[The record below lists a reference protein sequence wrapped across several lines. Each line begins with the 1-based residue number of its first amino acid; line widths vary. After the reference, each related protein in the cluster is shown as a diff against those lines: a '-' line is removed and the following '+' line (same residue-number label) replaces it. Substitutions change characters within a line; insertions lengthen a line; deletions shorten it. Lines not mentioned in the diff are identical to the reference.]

1 MASGLVLWCMIDW
14 LFGVGSISA
23 VEFKRIC
30 FGFGVW
36 EWTLI
41 LDSPSDLDLMGFY
54 WGHCKT
60 SESFFFWLEYYRGK
74 IA

>member
-1 MASGLVLWCMIDW
+1 MASGLVLWCTIDW

-23 VEFKRIC
+23 VEFKRIS

-41 LDSPSDLDLMGFY
+41 LDSPFRSGFN
-54 WGHCKT
+54 GVLLG
-60 SESFFFWLEYYRGK
+60 SL
-74 IA
+74 